1 MEIEENRRY
10 EELLNRLR
18 GAFPHWGMLRGKT
31 MLVSGASGMI
41 GSVLVDAVMEQN
53 LELGLEDCCKI
64 VVVGRSRQAAERR
77 LRRWLDHPAFRFVEQ
92 DVGTPLDGITQRID
106 YAIHAAST
114 THPLAYAREP
124 IDTIMTNVLG
134 TRNMLELAA
143 GNPGSRFLLLS
154 SVEVYGQNRGDAERF
169 SESYCGYL
177 DCNTLRAGYPEGKRV
192 SEALCQAYIAQR
204 GVDAVTIRLPR
215 CYGPTMRMEDS
226 KAIAQFIKNGVLG
239 EDIVLK
245 SDGSQL
251 YSFAH
256 VSDAVLGLLWVLLQ
270 GETGQAYNLGGE
282 GSDITQR
289 ALAELIADHVG
300 TKVVFRLPE
309 AVERSGYS
317 TATKAL
323 MDAGKLRALGWSA
336 HYDIAGGIRE
346 TIDILRDLQE

>member
-1 MEIEENRRY
+1 M
-10 EELLNRLR
+10 
-18 GAFPHWGMLRGKT
+18 
-31 MLVSGASGMI
+31 
-41 GSVLVDAVMEQN
+41 
-53 LELGLEDCCKI
+53 
-64 VVVGRSRQAAERR
+64 
-77 LRRWLDHPAFRFVEQ
+77 
-92 DVGTPLDGITQRID
+92 
-106 YAIHAAST
+106 
-114 THPLAYAREP
+114 
-124 IDTIMTNVLG
+124 
-134 TRNMLELAA
+134 
-143 GNPGSRFLLLS
+143 
-154 SVEVYGQNRGDAERF
+154 
-169 SESYCGYL
+169 
-177 DCNTLRAGYPEGKRV
+177 
-192 SEALCQAYIAQR
+192 
-204 GVDAVTIRLPR
+204 DAVTIRLPR

-270 GETGQAYNLGGE
+270 GAYNLGGE

-289 ALAELIADHVG
+289 ALAELIADHVC

>member
-1 MEIEENRRY
+1 MEIGENRRY
-10 EELLNRLR
+10 QALVDRLHR
-18 GAFPHWGMLRGKT
+18 DFPYWDMLRGKT

-41 GSVLVDAVMEQN
+41 GSVLVDAVMGQN
-53 LELGLEDCCKI
+53 LELGPDACCKI
-64 VVVGRSRQAAERR
+64 VAVGRSRQAAERR
-77 LRRWLDHPAFRFVEQ
+77 FRRWLDHPAFRFVEQ
-92 DVGTPLDGITQRID
+92 DVGAPLDKITQRMD

-143 GNPGSRFLLLS
+143 RNPGSRFLLLS
-154 SVEVYGQNRGDAERF
+154 SVEVYGQNRGDVERF
-169 SESYCGYL
+169 SEAYCGYL

-251 YSFAH
+251 YSFAY
-256 VSDAVLGLLWVLLQ
+256 VSDAVLGLLWVLLR
-270 GETGQAYNLGGE
+270 GETGQAYNLGDG

-289 ALAELIADHVG
+289 ALAEIIAEYAG
-300 TKVVFRLPE
+300 TKVVFELPD

-336 HYDIAGGIRE
+336 RYDIAGGVRE
-346 TIDILRDLQE
+346 TIDILRNLRE